1 MLFCYFL
8 FYFLIIK
15 YILLKGNGLYFAI
28 SLKVLT
34 LGGKLPTSSS
44 SLLGENVYKLYIEF
58 LCYAS

>member
-28 SLKVLT
+28 SLNVLT

-58 LCYAS
+58 LCHAS